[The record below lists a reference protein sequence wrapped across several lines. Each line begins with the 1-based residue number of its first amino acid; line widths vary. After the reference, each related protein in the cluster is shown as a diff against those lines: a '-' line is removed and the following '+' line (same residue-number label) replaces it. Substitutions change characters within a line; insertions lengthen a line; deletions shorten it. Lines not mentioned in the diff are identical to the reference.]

1 MLTEHDVYVPA
12 LVPGNKRF
20 DYIKNFL
27 SITRSTGKIM
37 LFAGDQKI
45 EHLNADFYGKNIDI
59 ADSNPKHL
67 FDIAQKATVGC
78 LATQAGLISRYGFD
92 YKDVAYL
99 VKLNSK
105 TDILGKTYD
114 DPYSGQINTMH
125 DVIKLKNNGLR
136 ILGVGYTIYLGSKYE
151 AKMLTEA
158 AQIISQAHE
167 EGLVTVLWI
176 YPRGKCV
183 VNEKDPNLIAGATGV
198 AACLGAD
205 FVKVSYPKL
214 VNQKSEELFK
224 QAILS
229 AGKCGVICAGGS
241 AMPVEEFLKI
251 TWEQINIS
259 GARGAATARN
269 IHQKNLEEAVR
280 LANAVSSM
288 IYSEYSLEDAIK
300 VFKGEIDFKL

>member
-27 SITRSTGKIM
+27 TITRSTGRIM

-45 EHLNADFYGKNIDI
+45 EHLNADFYGTDIDI

-67 FDIAQKATVGC
+67 FDIAQNSTVGC
-78 LATQAGLISRYGFD
+78 LAAQAGLISRYGFD

-105 TDILGKTYD
+105 TNIMGKNYD
-114 DPYSGQINTMH
+114 DPYSGQMNTIR
-125 DVIKLKNNGLR
+125 DVIKLRDNGLR
-136 ILGVGYTIYLGSKYE
+136 ILGVGYTLYLGSKYE
-151 AKMLTEA
+151 AKMLNEA
-158 AQIISQAHE
+158 AQIISQAHD

-205 FVKVSYPKL
+205 FVKVNYPKL
-214 VNQKSEELFK
+214 VNQKSEEIFK

-241 AMPVEEFLKI
+241 SIPAEEFLEV
-251 TWEQINIS
+251 TWKQINIS

-269 IHQKNLEEAVR
+269 IHQKSLEEGVR
-280 LANAVSSM
+280 LANAVSSI
-288 IYSEYSLEDAIK
+288 IYCEYSLEDAIK
-300 VFKGEIDFKL
+300 IYKGEKEFKF